1 MKAFLSHS
9 STDKPFVEEVGKLLG
24 RQHYL
29 IDRQQ
34 FDVGQD
40 FKSEIVRCLAVAD
53 TLVLFASEAALKSPW
68 VTYEM
73 DISENNRIHGILKD
87 ALVFLLGDVSHSD
100 LPPWLQKGLVMPA
113 AAPKAVARDIA
124 KTLDKRLGA
133 TRSRYF
139 FGRGNERNL
148 LEEKLNPIGGDLPR
162 VIALWG
168 LPGIGRKTLME
179 DTARNLLQYK
189 HFVIVDV
196 ESGDNLSDL
205 AFKLAAQFEFYK
217 DVPAL
222 KALGEQIR
230 SEDQP
235 VLLARLESYLSQS
248 GDRTFLTFVD
258 FGGLVDN
265 DGNATDICRAILDI
279 VAKDN
284 GLYLGLVLRR
294 PLADIIGPHSAY
306 SGVVREHVKA
316 LHNEDV
322 ERLLVK
328 VLSDRKIK
336 FETKQLKSLAEYVRG
351 YPPAAYYAADL
362 AEHGG
367 LDLLLSEPRP
377 MINFRSRILSAS
389 LNGVDKPSPNA
400 SILEVL
406 AFYSPLP
413 LGVIGESTGL
423 TAAPLADALRNLLD
437 SSILEIDSEGF
448 FLVSEPLVESAQN
461 MFDRWKVPH
470 ARIAKALENF
480 IKEVGVERGGLTL
493 VRGLF
498 RAARL
503 ANLDV
508 SDSEMSFP
516 ADLVRLT
523 EELYHQREYE
533 RAVEI
538 GQHALGFRPENLDAR
553 SFVVRALAQLGKV
566 TEAKQQLQKVR
577 ELGWLRDFYFLAGFI
592 DRLDGKLAEAI
603 QNYEDALK
611 RGRRGVAIHRDLAS
625 CYFHLG
631 NLEKAKEHLTLAQKG
646 SDRINR
652 YVVDLFITIAVA
664 SDDEIGAREGLSQL
678 EEVDKPEF
686 FLHRSSTVEFR
697 FGAREKARDL
707 ARQAVAITK
716 RPTFAML
723 SQLIKC
729 EIATYDLAEAASHI
743 NEAEHRFGARRRDV
757 LLGLRCKWELAN
769 EQFANADAIWQQLS
783 DKDKPVH
790 KALRR
795 DIVEGLLSQVGLGA
809 TESAALERELAVL
822 KEAVGTSDWDIY
834 DEDAE

>member
-29 IDRQQ
+29 IDKQQ

-40 FKSEIVRCLAVAD
+40 FKSEIERCLAVAD

-73 DISENNRIHGILKD
+73 DISENNRIRGILKD
-87 ALVFLLGDVSHSD
+87 ALVFLLGEVSHSD

-113 AAPKAVARDIA
+113 TAPKAVARDIA
-124 KTLDKRLGA
+124 ETLDKRLGA

-148 LEEKLNPIGGDLPR
+148 LENKLNPTDGELPR

-168 LPGIGRKTLME
+168 LPGIGRKALME

-189 HFVIVDV
+189 HFVVVEV

-205 AFKLAAQFEFYK
+205 TFKLAAEFEFYK

-222 KALGEQIR
+222 KALGVQIR
-230 SEDQP
+230 AEDEP
-235 VLLARLESYLSQS
+235 VLLARLESYLSKS
-248 GDRTFLTFVD
+248 GDRTFLTFLD
-258 FGGLVDN
+258 SGGLIDS
-265 DGNATDICRAILDI
+265 DGNATDICRVILNI

-284 GLYLGLVLRR
+284 GLYIGLVLRR
-294 PLADIIGPHSAY
+294 LLADITEPHSVY

-316 LHNEDV
+316 LQNVDV

-336 FETKQLKSLAEYVRG
+336 FDPKQLKLLAEYVRG

-362 AEHGG
+362 AERGG

-377 MINFRSRILSAS
+377 MINFRSRVLSAS
-389 LNGVDKPSPNA
+389 LDGVDKTSPNA
-400 SILEVL
+400 RVLEAL

-413 LGVIGESTGL
+413 LGVIGEATGL
-423 TAAPLADALRNLLD
+423 AAPSLADALRHLLD
-437 SSILEIDSEGF
+437 SSIVETNSEGF
-448 FLVSEPLVESAQN
+448 FLVSEPLLESAQN

-470 ARIAKALENF
+470 AKIAKALENF
-480 IKEVGVERGGLTL
+480 VKDVGVERGGLTL

-503 ANLDV
+503 ANLDI
-508 SDSEMSFP
+508 SDSEISFP
-516 ADLVRLT
+516 ADLVKLT

-538 GQHALGFRPENLDAR
+538 GQHALELRPENLDAR
-553 SFVVRALAQLGKV
+553 SFVIRALAQLGKF
-566 TEAKQQLQKVR
+566 TEAARQLQKVR
-577 ELGWLRDFYFLAGFI
+577 ELGLLRDFYFLAGFI
-592 DRLDGKLAEAI
+592 DRLEGDLSGAI
-603 QNYEDALK
+603 LNYEEALK

-631 NLEKAKEHLTLAQKG
+631 NLEKAKEHLTLAQPS
-646 SDRINR
+646 SDRRNR
-652 YVVDLFITIAVA
+652 YVVDLLVTIAIA
-664 SDDEIGAREGLSQL
+664 TNDEIVAREALAQL

-697 FGAREKARDL
+697 FGNKDKARDL
-707 ARQAVAITK
+707 ARQAVAITQ

-723 SQLIKC
+723 SQCIKC
-729 EIATYDLAEAASHI
+729 EIATYDLMDAARHI
-743 NEAEHRFGARRRDV
+743 NDAEHRFGASRRDV

-769 EQFANADAIWQQLS
+769 EQFANADAIWQQLP
-783 DKDKPVH
+783 DKEKPVH

-795 DIVEGLLSQVGLGA
+795 DIVEGLLSQIDPA
-809 TESAALERELAVL
+809 AAEFSALELELAAL

-834 DEDAE
+834 DEGNE